1 MPEFFIHAL
10 SFPRRRESRK
20 FYLRLYRMKHLLILL
35 VTITVAVNIGACAV
49 AAMGAAAGTTA
60 AVATDTRGG
69 ATVISDQTLEHNVN
83 NVLDAQLPSASFTVA
98 SFDHMVLL
106 AGQVRSE
113 EDKDKAELAVTN
125 TQGVKKVWNY
135 LTIGPNETMSDITRD
150 TYLTSAA
157 KTRLIAQKGVN
168 TNNIKVVTCAGVVYL
183 LGKNAGDQVQ
193 LGGAIQGIR
202 HIDGVKKVVN
212 LIHKG

>member
-1 MPEFFIHAL
+1 
-10 SFPRRRESRK
+10 
-20 FYLRLYRMKHLLILL
+20 MKNLLILL
-35 VTITVAVNIGACAV
+35 SAITLAINIGGCAV
-49 AAMGAAAGTTA
+49 AAVGAAAGTTA
-60 AVATDTRGG
+60 AVATDARGG
-69 ATVISDQTLEHNVN
+69 STVISDQTLEHNIN
-83 NVLDAQLPSASFTVA
+83 KVLDAQLPGASFTVA

-135 LTIGPNETMSDITRD
+135 LTIGPNETMNDITRD

-157 KTRLIAQKGVN
+157 KTRLIAQKSVN

-183 LGKNAGDQVQ
+183 LGKNAGDSVQ
-193 LGGAIQGIR
+193 IGGAIQGIR

-212 LIHKG
+212 HIQR